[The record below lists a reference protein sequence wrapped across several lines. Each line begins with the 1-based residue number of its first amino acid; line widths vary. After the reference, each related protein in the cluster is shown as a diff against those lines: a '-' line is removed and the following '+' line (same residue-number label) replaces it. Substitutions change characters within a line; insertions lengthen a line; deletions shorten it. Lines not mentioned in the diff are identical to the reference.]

1 MIRLGSRVD
10 VRVPANLYEPQV
22 VSAEDQDPKHPKGQ
36 FIKAGSDI
44 IFKRILEEE

>member
-10 VRVPANLYEPQV
+10 VRVPANLYQPLV
-22 VSAEDQDPKHPKGQ
+22 VSAEDQDSNHPKGQ

-44 IFKRILEEE
+44 IFKRIFEEE